1 MLDITFIWAID
12 FRVIDFNAEWQ
23 QYERVM
29 VGLVIYYSHIYVK
42 PSSKMQTK
50 DPLSSSPTF
59 LIILLSFGFPS
70 FYYAVVSCHLERRWC
85 WRPENIERSNLA
97 RRSLH
102 LHGSDCC
109 GQWHCLLWSQDCRS
123 VSAWGEHRCKESSI
137 VLESYEGKFSVPAH
151 ISKWWQSC
159 NIFMDPMRKSHIKV
173 CYVSCCSLPS
183 VAADLQATWEPT
195 PSSIF
200 FHASK

>member
-85 WRPENIERSNLA
+85 WRPENTERSNLA

-123 VSAWGEHRCKESSI
+123 VSAWGEHRCKELLSASPHQQVMAKLLHFHGFNEKI
-137 VLESYEGKFSVPAH
+137 SYKNMLC
-151 ISKWWQSC
+151 K
-159 NIFMDPMRKSHIKV
+159 
-173 CYVSCCSLPS
+173 L
-183 VAADLQATWEPT
+183 L
-195 PSSIF
+195 
-200 FHASK
+200 

>member
-1 MLDITFIWAID
+1 MLNLLRRCRLKILCLLHPLFSLS
-12 FRVIDFNAEWQ
+12 F
-23 QYERVM
+23 
-29 VGLVIYYSHIYVK
+29 SH
-42 PSSKMQTK
+42 
-50 DPLSSSPTF
+50 
-59 LIILLSFGFPS
+59 FGFPS

-123 VSAWGEHRCKESSI
+123 VWAWGEHRCKESSI

-151 ISKWWQSC
+151 ISKWWQSF